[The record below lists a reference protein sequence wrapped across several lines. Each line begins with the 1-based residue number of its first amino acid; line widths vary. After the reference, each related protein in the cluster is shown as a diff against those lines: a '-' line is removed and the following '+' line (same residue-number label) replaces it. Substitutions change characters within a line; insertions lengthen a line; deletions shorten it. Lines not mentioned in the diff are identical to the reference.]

1 MQMVKTDAKVSLKVY
16 YIKFLNS
23 VPNVSL
29 LFLILTKDL
38 DVTERKNAIEV
49 AVADPHP
56 ATLLVHPC
64 RNLLWQMNMN
74 IFDLLKNKQQL
85 ANYKVTP
92 R

>member
-1 MQMVKTDAKVSLKVY
+1 VHLSHRTFSQLKVEMLIRRKKSLKAMQMVKTDAKVSLKVY

-64 RNLLWQMNMN
+64 RNLL
-74 IFDLLKNKQQL
+74 
-85 ANYKVTP
+85 
-92 R
+92 